1 MCHGLHKNIM
11 HLTVFNIDNNNNSN
25 KCFFSIKSAYQGTCD
40 TED

>member
-11 HLTVFNIDNNNNSN
+11 HLTVFNIDNSNNN
-25 KCFFSIKSAYQGTCD
+25 KCSFSIKSVYQGSCD